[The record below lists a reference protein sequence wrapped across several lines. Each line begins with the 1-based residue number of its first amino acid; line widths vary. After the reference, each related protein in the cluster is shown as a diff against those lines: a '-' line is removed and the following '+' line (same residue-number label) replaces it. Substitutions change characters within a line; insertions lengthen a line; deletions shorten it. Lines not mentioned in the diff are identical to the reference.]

1 MKAPRSDPG
10 EARRPP
16 DGCRPRRRS
25 RAAWHGIPVLLLL
38 LVAACANRPET
49 APPVPPGGPTDGD
62 VHIVERGDTLYRI
75 AWRHGLDYKEIAA
88 ANGIGPPYL
97 IIPGQRLALPTT
109 GRPSETEQP
118 KVDESREKPPRPAA
132 TESTA
137 QAGAAVR
144 TERVSAT
151 REPVGTVAPT
161 RRRWPVPDKPVG
173 GFGTKSKFVVYELGD
188 GAAVRSATAGVVV
201 YAGPGLGGYS
211 HLVIVEADDRHLVA
225 YAVNV
230 PPAVGKG
237 ATMRPGDLVVRVGG
251 GRDGRRFRFEVRD
264 RGEPV
269 DPARLIGTGPPR

>member
-1 MKAPRSDPG
+1 M
-10 EARRPP
+10 
-16 DGCRPRRRS
+16 
-25 RAAWHGIPVLLLL
+25 
-38 LVAACANRPET
+38 
-49 APPVPPGGPTDGD
+49 
-62 VHIVERGDTLYRI
+62 ERGDTLYRI